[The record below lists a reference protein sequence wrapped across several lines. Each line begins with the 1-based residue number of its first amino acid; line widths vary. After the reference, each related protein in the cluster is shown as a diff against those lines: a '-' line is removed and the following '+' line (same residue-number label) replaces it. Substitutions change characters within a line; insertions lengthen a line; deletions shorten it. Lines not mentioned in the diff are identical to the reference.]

1 MWTVG
6 SAVGVKGKCVSSG
19 KLVGIV
25 NVYGPGE
32 TRDKIRLW
40 CLILEKLQKSI
51 ITVVLCW

>member
-40 CLILEKLQKSI
+40 CLILEKLQRSI